1 MKNKYPLFKI
11 NFTGNEVKNFEK
23 IINSGWISPG
33 NYTKEL
39 ESTFSKEFLDDQE
52 CITTSSCTT
61 AIMMALKL
69 SNVGKGDKVL
79 ISGLN
84 FISVVNN
91 ILHLG
96 AIPILV
102 DSKSVEEP
110 NLSFEDLKNK
120 ISPEIKALV
129 VVHFAGYLVDQ
140 MQDIK
145 QLCVDNDVALIEDAA
160 HAPIATDKN
169 GKKAGTYGEFSCFSF
184 FSNKNIPAG
193 EGGILSFNKKYNYKD
208 VNSLKSHG
216 MSILTQDRYK
226 KSSLNYDV
234 SMVGYNFRMPEL
246 SCALALEQVRN
257 YLSSGLD
264 KRREI
269 IKLYRE
275 FLSDSSIRV
284 IFEEDDDKFSAPHIC
299 CILLRRDIDRV
310 HFQNELQNFGI
321 QTSMHYPNLKGFS
334 SLAKLLEDEVI
345 VNVDEYTQRCIT
357 LPLYEE
363 LTVNDIKFI
372 CSKLLK
378 LNG

>member
-23 IINSGWISPG
+23 IINSIDKSS

-39 ESTFSKEFLDDQE
+39 ESTFSKEFLDNQE

-61 AIMMALKL
+61 ALMMALKL

-145 QLCVDNDVALIEDAA
+145 QTMC
-160 HAPIATDKN
+160 
-169 GKKAGTYGEFSCFSF
+169 
-184 FSNKNIPAG
+184 
-193 EGGILSFNKKYNYKD
+193 
-208 VNSLKSHG
+208 
-216 MSILTQDRYK
+216 
-226 KSSLNYDV
+226 
-234 SMVGYNFRMPEL
+234 
-246 SCALALEQVRN
+246 
-257 YLSSGLD
+257 
-264 KRREI
+264 
-269 IKLYRE
+269 
-275 FLSDSSIRV
+275 
-284 IFEEDDDKFSAPHIC
+284 
-299 CILLRRDIDRV
+299 
-310 HFQNELQNFGI
+310 
-321 QTSMHYPNLKGFS
+321 
-334 SLAKLLEDEVI
+334 
-345 VNVDEYTQRCIT
+345 
-357 LPLYEE
+357 
-363 LTVNDIKFI
+363 
-372 CSKLLK
+372 
-378 LNG
+378 